1 MVFICAFSCGN
12 KPRKIVKS
20 KPKKMSDFRKA
31 DPKFVNFKP
40 TTCAEA
46 IDLFVRHRNL
56 GLKPDM
62 YPECLVHCSQA
73 LPDPELDKFHRWI
86 VCPNGDITNGGEGM
100 TLIDKQLEE
109 ERLTML
115 KEAELRDSMQR
126 LTIVEEGPEVEM
138 VNEQDEEKMSIDES
152 EKMSIDEQ
160 YISVFQG

>member
-1 MVFICAFSCGN
+1 
-12 KPRKIVKS
+12 
-20 KPKKMSDFRKA
+20 
-31 DPKFVNFKP
+31 
-40 TTCAEA
+40 
-46 IDLFVRHRNL
+46 
-56 GLKPDM
+56 
-62 YPECLVHCSQA
+62 
-73 LPDPELDKFHRWI
+73 
-86 VCPNGDITNGGEGM
+86 M